1 MDLAPRLGRIFPF
14 LAAVLVQKQ
23 LSLPLDLNLA
33 DFNLADFNFADINFT
48 DFNLA
53 NIATKE

>member
-1 MDLAPRLGRIFPF
+1 MDFAPRLGRIFPF

-23 LSLPLDLNLA
+23 LSLPLGLNLA
-33 DFNLADFNFADINFT
+33 DFNLADFNFT